1 VREVCPDALIK
12 ANLGDWESRHSMVIT
27 DNQENTLQFIQDYC
41 QEQQRQYEVF
51 YGSDF
56 LED

>member
-1 VREVCPDALIK
+1 
-12 ANLGDWESRHSMVIT
+12 MVIT